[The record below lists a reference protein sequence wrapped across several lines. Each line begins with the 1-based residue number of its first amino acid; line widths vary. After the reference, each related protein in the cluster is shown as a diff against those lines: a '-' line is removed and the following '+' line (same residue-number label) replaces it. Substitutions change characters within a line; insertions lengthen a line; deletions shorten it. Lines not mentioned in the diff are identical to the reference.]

1 MLSLWS
7 IHFHHSRTEFD
18 IVLVRAEAM
27 NLPVTPVSHT
37 YLRCIHMRITN
48 GDPPSLTYLTMGEP
62 LYDIH
67 HTVNVDSLRL
77 KSTNLRWLSQY

>member
-62 LYDIH
+62 LYDPSI
-67 HTVNVDSLRL
+67 TRL
-77 KSTNLRWLSQY
+77 GWIRCD